1 MDDRGWTW
9 PAWKF
14 GLKRDDLFT
23 TLHDQYNTFPSS
35 IQDPEA
41 FHHDVWEIS
50 NTASTQDE
58 FHAMLADR
66 KELRLRELNETLES
80 ASFEIIANPKLI
92 GTEQWQFA
100 IQLFRTRSLDS
111 LVRYFASYL
120 PESHPWHHTH
130 GDDDAQTSTT
140 VSSVSDSLADSIDT
154 IDSVST
160 ADSGKPFFDDD
171 DHDYLTHEPLTI
183 HTTSLPASHLPPSPR
198 SMTMCSNSSAVSPI
212 DADPEDHV
220 LGALTA
226 TRAVSY
232 SDEEFDAAMDSGL
245 PSQCDEDETSQDDDF
260 DDTPFSS
267 VSDIADIQ
275 HSHESRDLHAPAEC
289 VELTGAAMESV
300 EDDSETPTPRSE
312 YNMKSYP
319 LQEEPSKTMLPAAKA
334 SQQSS
339 SPLYTQVLNE
349 YVKSRK
355 NRREGSPTRSIRRT
369 SPEIGRIQKPLPES
383 TRIRPSV
390 RRRNDC

>member
-14 GLKRDDLFT
+14 GLKREDLFT

-58 FHAMLADR
+58 FHALLADR

-140 VSSVSDSLADSIDT
+140 VSSVSDFLAHSIDT

-160 ADSGKPFFDDD
+160 ADSGTPFFDDD
-171 DHDYLTHEPLTI
+171 DHDFLTHEPLTI

-212 DADPEDHV
+212 DTDPEDHV
-220 LGALTA
+220 LGVLTA
-226 TRAVSY
+226 TRAIAY
-232 SDEEFDAAMDSGL
+232 ANEEFDATMDSAL

-267 VSDIADIQ
+267 VSDIADIT
-275 HSHESRDLHAPAEC
+275 HSHGHRDSYAPADYQGWST
-289 VELTGAAMESV
+289 VIVTII
-300 EDDSETPTPRSE
+300 
-312 YNMKSYP
+312 
-319 LQEEPSKTMLPAAKA
+319 
-334 SQQSS
+334 
-339 SPLYTQVLNE
+339 YT
-349 YVKSRK
+349 
-355 NRREGSPTRSIRRT
+355 
-369 SPEIGRIQKPLPES
+369 S
-383 TRIRPSV
+383 TQ
-390 RRRNDC
+390 